1 MRCFQCDEDAT
12 QECPRCGALYC
23 DDHGDAL
30 CDRCTDPAL
39 ALPSYRIYRGSLAA
53 LLVGSVVALWLLVLP
68 PAAADRDGPPQTIAG
83 LVNTPTATPSPSV
96 TPEATGTPTD
106 GPTGATDPD
115 ASPTTSP
122 TPTPTP
128 SATAEPQEQTYV
140 VQGGDTLLAIAE
152 QFAPAGTPPGDFA
165 QRIQDANGITD
176 PSSLQVGQE
185 LIIPA
190 E

>member
-39 ALPSYRIYRGSLAA
+39 ALPSYRVYRGSLAA

-68 PAAADRDGPPQTIAG
+68 PASADRDGPSQTIAG
-83 LVNTPTATPSPSV
+83 LMDTPTPTATPTE
-96 TPEATGTPTD
+96 TPE
-106 GPTGATDPD
+106 GPD
-115 ASPTTSP
+115 P

-128 SATAEPQEQTYV
+128 TTTPVATATPSPTPEATAEPEEQTYI
-140 VQGGDTLLAIAE
+140 VQGGDTLLGIAE
-152 QFAPAGTPPGDFA
+152 EFAPAGVDPADF
-165 QRIQDANGITD
+165 QDRLQEANGITD
-176 PSSLQVGQE
+176 PSSLQIGQE
-185 LIIPA
+185 LIIPG

>member
-30 CDRCTDPAL
+30 CARCTDPAL
-39 ALPSYRIYRGSLAA
+39 ALPSYRVYRGSLLA
-53 LLVGSVVALWLLVLP
+53 LLIGSIVAVWLLVLP
-68 PAAADRDGPPQTIAG
+68 PASADQDGPPDSISG
-83 LVNTPTATPSPSV
+83 LVNTPTATATATPSV
-96 TPEATGTPTD
+96 TTTPEATAAATGTAEPTE
-106 GPTGATDPD
+106 T
-115 ASPTTSP
+115 P
-122 TPTPTP
+122 TPTPT
-128 SATAEPQEQTYV
+128 ATPEAQETTYI
-140 VQGGDTLLAIAE
+140 VQGGDTLFLIAD
-152 QFAPAGTPPGDFA
+152 QFAPPGVDPTEFA
-165 QRIQDANGITD
+165 NSIAAANGITD